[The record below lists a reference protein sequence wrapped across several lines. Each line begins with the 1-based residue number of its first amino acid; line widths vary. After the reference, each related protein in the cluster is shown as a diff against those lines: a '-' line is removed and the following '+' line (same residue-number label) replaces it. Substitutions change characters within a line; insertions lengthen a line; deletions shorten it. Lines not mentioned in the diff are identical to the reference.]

1 MLFSIPQ
8 VLTFWEGGE
17 ERGAEERGCEE
28 IGCEESVCSPVLEV
42 LSVGLHILCLQH

>member
-17 ERGAEERGCEE
+17 KRGG
-28 IGCEESVCSPVLEV
+28 EESVHSPVLEV
-42 LSVGLHILCLQH
+42 LSIGLHILCLQH